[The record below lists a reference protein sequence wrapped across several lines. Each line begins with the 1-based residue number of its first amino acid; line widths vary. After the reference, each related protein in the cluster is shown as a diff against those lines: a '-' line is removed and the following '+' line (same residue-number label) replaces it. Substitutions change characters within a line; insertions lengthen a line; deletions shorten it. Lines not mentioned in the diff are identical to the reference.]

1 MARHDEELPLLAS
14 PAPHIEALGASPQP
28 GAQRGIDRS
37 AAQLAWKKLLV
48 NSPPAW
54 AQSPDLLGSRRGEPQ
69 LESRIPPFPAWPSS
83 STTWPFET
91 PSLSQ
96 DDEDEIARFLSHC
109 TSFDELLRSTPRA
122 PTATPER
129 RVGAASRLSD
139 QVWSPQQMTGAKPQR
154 SRPSEASTATPPEH
168 HAETSQGFA
177 KLPDTEEV
185 QVPMGS
191 CRGCQRRFRANR
203 LPIHEEICLRN
214 AQKKRSVFES
224 SRQRCEA
231 VTGRW
236 WSDSELRGSQQP
248 NSQSS
253 VHSIHRSPP
262 RARDSKGSPGRP
274 SCPSRRTSVPASPS
288 PFKATPSPA
297 KPRRLWAGGPKISPN
312 ASPAK
317 GTPPCRRR
325 SASEGRLTATGEGQ
339 ASSGARSE
347 RRPAS
352 DLQARE
358 VKTATSRTASMGR
371 SPARSPGRP
380 GWSTPQAQKIRGE
393 GGSPSPWAVPAMPE
407 PSQSQGSI
415 ARSDTK
421 GGSLLGTIIDDV
433 AQLSAQVERLLNRR
447 KDLLS
452 DFQQTEEILR
462 EVVALSPSDAS
473 QEGDGR
479 RP

>member
-1 MARHDEELPLLAS
+1 MTCTRCRTHFCYRC
-14 PAPHIEALGASPQP
+14 G
-28 GAQRGIDRS
+28 
-37 AAQLAWKKLLV
+37 KKLDPEMPY
-48 NSPPAW
+48 NHFSAT
-54 AQSPDLLGSRRGEPQ
+54 GC
-69 LESRIPPFPAWPSS
+69 
-83 STTWPFET
+83 TTF
-91 PSLSQ
+91 
-96 DDEDEIARFLSHC
+96 
-109 TSFDELLRSTPRA
+109 
-122 PTATPER
+122 
-129 RVGAASRLSD
+129 
-139 QVWSPQQMTGAKPQR
+139 
-154 SRPSEASTATPPEH
+154 
-168 HAETSQGFA
+168 
-177 KLPDTEEV
+177 DTEEV
-185 QVPMGS
+185 RRMAMQQRDRQGQGFIDVELERLREEFGEQRDLFAQFERQRPGVRPERAVRLGRRNIADRLRNGEVQCPSCGQWNGRVGGLNHIRCGM
-191 CRGCQRRFRANR
+191 CRGSYCGHCRRRIQGVITQHFRGEQAC
-203 LPIHEEICLRN
+203 PQHM
-214 AQKKRSVFES
+214 
-224 SRQRCEA
+224 
-231 VTGRW
+231 
-236 WSDSELRGSQQP
+236 
-248 NSQSS
+248 
-253 VHSIHRSPP
+253 
-262 RARDSKGSPGRP
+262 RARDSKGSPGRRRSVSTP

-347 RRPAS
+347 RRP
-352 DLQARE
+352 ARE

-479 RP
+479 RRRETGGGMKPGQEIQATSPDGVIVKATIPSGLKPGQTFSVQYTAPAGRSRKL